1 MIADGTENG
10 CHGTGGVGQR
20 QSLAELRRTAPPRSP
35 KRLSPAR
42 KGRTCRPPRLH
53 LGDMQPEGQARP
65 APDATLDKLQAQLAL
80 LPRPAKLLKALT
92 RLSALPPTA
101 ALLDDSRLSK
111 ALRRLRDYQQP
122 AALAARLL
130 DRWSPILDAPAPA
143 EAGTASPSKSRGR
156 KRSREARA
164 GGNCGQLEP
173 TAPRADTPD
182 ATEPAPQGPP
192 RTVPPLRIKLT
203 RLPSGA
209 RAAGTPTRCPR
220 GHADSESQAP
230 ARLSWEECLDYQPPP
245 RKKQRTKSAQAGQE
259 PRTQHAQGSGGGD
272 DDHDD
277 HDNDDH
283 WALESA
289 DGPPARPEDPRPST
303 REDPQLATALSDSL
317 ACRPDPA
324 PAPGDAG
331 EAPLPHWDWGSF
343 GQPSPPRQHEPDL
356 APCRVNAKTRVFAG
370 SNCSPDQLYRI
381 ETCNPGLVPHADHLW
396 KAHCA
401 QKFPT
406 DTPRPGESW
415 RDAYLRLQLAREQR
429 LQALTLNF
437 RSARLTKL
445 QDARTKIVVFHG
457 PTAKPFPL
465 PKTPHVDPEEAIR
478 HEAEPH
484 SAPAPTACQ
493 PEPRT
498 NAPTSLPPAGLP
510 EATSANPGPAASQ
523 RTQAFAKRKP
533 NKPMPRLMA
542 KSIKDFRTLLS
553 RR

>member
-1 MIADGTENG
+1 
-10 CHGTGGVGQR
+10 
-20 QSLAELRRTAPPRSP
+20 
-35 KRLSPAR
+35 
-42 KGRTCRPPRLH
+42 
-53 LGDMQPEGQARP
+53 MQPEGQARP

-130 DRWSPILDAPAPA
+130 DRWSPLLDAPAPA

-164 GGNCGQLEP
+164 GGNCGQQEP

-182 ATEPAPQGPP
+182 AAEPAPQGPP

-277 HDNDDH
+277 HDDDDH

-303 REDPQLATALSDSL
+303 RQDPQLATALSDSL

-370 SNCSPDQLYRI
+370 SKRAQGPAVPSLRQLCTRLLQNHLDAIGPLPPASYSLLQPVLRSCSPDQLYRI